1 MKIRTIVLAS
11 CLCLASL
18 VAFSPGCEST
28 DSVRAER
35 EKVVQQKTEIDAA
48 VDRAN
53 ANVSGMQK
61 TIDELR
67 AERERLVATVE
78 NLEAG
83 SAERAAVEKSIA
95 AASTSMVEISK
106 RIEDAFGK
114 IDQATAISNE
124 LGTRIATAD
133 KIIESSAPG
142 TPNPGSDVGSLLG
155 MFIPGAATMA
165 PIIGGLVWRG
175 VRLTRA
181 KLALQGEVSKKTTAL
196 DRVVASIDALAEIAP
211 EVRSAISKHSTVLD
225 TIQTPIGKI
234 EVDAA
239 QTRNSTP
246 LATAA

>member
-1 MKIRTIVLAS
+1 MKIRTMIVAS
-11 CLCLASL
+11 LLCLVSL
-18 VAFSPGCEST
+18 VAFSPGCESSGT
-28 DSVRAER
+28 VAEKRAEVA
-35 EKVVQQKTEIDAA
+35 KQKTEIDSAIDAA
-48 VDRAN
+48 KK
-53 ANVSGMQK
+53 NVNGMQK

-67 AERERLVATVE
+67 AERERLVAEVE
-78 NLEAG
+78 NLQAG

-114 IDQATAISNE
+114 IDQATAISKE
-124 LGTRIATAD
+124 LGNRIATAD
-133 KIIESSAPG
+133 KIIESTTPG
-142 TPNPGSDVGSLLG
+142 TPNPGTDVGSLLG

-165 PIIGGLVWRG
+165 PIVGGLIWRG

-246 LATAA
+246 LAA

>member
-1 MKIRTIVLAS
+1 MKIRMSVLAS
-11 CLCLASL
+11 CLLLLSL

-28 DSVRAER
+28 ETVKAER
-35 EKVVQQKTEIDAA
+35 EKVVQQKSAIDVALE
-48 VDRAN
+48 RAN
-53 ANVSGMQK
+53 ANVAGMQK
-61 TIDELR
+61 TIDDLR
-67 AERERLVATVE
+67 AERERLVASVE

-106 RIEDAFGK
+106 KIEDAFGK
-114 IDQATAISNE
+114 IDQATATSKE
-124 LGTRIATAD
+124 LGTRIADAD
-133 KIIESSAPG
+133 KILDSAKPG
-142 TPNPGSDVGSLLG
+142 APNPGSDVGSLLG
-155 MFIPGAATMA
+155 MLIPGAATMA
-165 PIIGGLVWRG
+165 PVIGGLVWRG

-181 KLALQGEVSKKTTAL
+181 KLALQGDLSKKTTAL

-211 EVRSAISKHSTVLD
+211 EVKTAISKHSTVLD

-246 LATAA
+246 LAAA